1 MKTLHNVKLTTTRRI
16 ITSARAHVTPS
27 RYYHYIPADGTA
39 RALELSALA
48 SLCAYL
54 AIRARASTN
63 PRSTSDIRAR
73 MTAYQYDLANV
84 ARAASARAS
93 SRAIAYRVM
102 SGAIPAVRAYAA
114 QHPTHRNASAAEIAA
129 IRARMDDIANLPA
142 SLNAD
147 VDDVIA
153 AATESLLDSIAPAHG
168 RACIITRADTHN
180 AILACRRYLYAVA
193 RGRAADEYDPAADIR
208 TTRDD
213 DRAAYARD
221 IIETAARISPNAAA
235 LIDRLLQGDTV
246 ADAAA
251 ACEINPSTAR
261 AIIHRIRKAA
271 TQHPDARQ
279 LFALLNNPAHVDGL
293 PEGASIADHVLPPV
307 PPHMDYTAPRRSTV
321 ADPRGVREYL
331 DSWTHSTDHS
341 DAPTDDVD

>member
-1 MKTLHNVKLTTTRRI
+1 MKTLHNVKLATTRRI
-16 ITSARAHVTPS
+16 TNSARAHVTPS
-27 RYYHYIPADGTA
+27 RYYHYIPADSTA
-39 RALELSALA
+39 RALEVNALA

-63 PRSTSDIRAR
+63 PRSTADIRAR
-73 MTAYQYDLANV
+73 MTAYQYDLANI
-84 ARAASARAS
+84 ARAASARAA
-93 SRAIAYRVM
+93 SRAIAYRMM

-114 QHPTHRNASAAEIAA
+114 QHPMHRNSSAAEIAA

-153 AATESLLDSIAPAHG
+153 AAESLLDSIAPAHG

-221 IIETAARISPNAAA
+221 IIETAARISPSAAA
-235 LIDRLLQGDTV
+235 LINRLLQGDTV
-246 ADAAA
+246 ADAAD
-251 ACEINPSTAR
+251 ACKINPSTAR

-271 TQHPDARQ
+271 TQYPDARQ
-279 LFALLNNPAHVDGL
+279 LFALLNNPAHIDGL
-293 PEGASIADHVLPPV
+293 PESASITDHVLPPV
-307 PPHMDYTAPRRSTV
+307 PPRMDYTAPRRSTV

>member
-1 MKTLHNVKLTTTRRI
+1 MKTLHNVKLATTRRI
-16 ITSARAHVTPS
+16 TNSARARDHVTPS

-39 RALELSALA
+39 RALEVNALA

-84 ARAASARAS
+84 ARAASARAA
-93 SRAIAYRVM
+93 SRAIAYRMM

-114 QHPTHRNASAAEIAA
+114 QHPMHRNASAAEIAA

-153 AATESLLDSIAPAHG
+153 AAAESLLDSIAPAHG

-208 TTRDD
+208 TDRDD

-221 IIETAARISPNAAA
+221 IIETAARISPSAAA
-235 LIDRLLQGDTV
+235 LIKRLLQGDTV
-246 ADAAA
+246 ADAAD
-251 ACEINPSTAR
+251 ACKINPSTAR

-293 PEGASIADHVLPPV
+293 PDSASIADHVLPPV
-307 PPHMDYTAPRRSTV
+307 PPRMDYTAPRRSTV

-331 DSWTHSTDHS
+331 DSWTHHS
-341 DAPTDDVD
+341 DTPTDDVD

>member
-1 MKTLHNVKLTTTRRI
+1 M
-16 ITSARAHVTPS
+16 AHTWHIVSPGGEG
-27 RYYHYIPADGTA
+27 I
-39 RALELSALA
+39 
-48 SLCAYL
+48 
-54 AIRARASTN
+54 
-63 PRSTSDIRAR
+63 
-73 MTAYQYDLANV
+73 
-84 ARAASARAS
+84 AAFA
-93 SRAIAYRVM
+93 
-102 SGAIPAVRAYAA
+102 
-114 QHPTHRNASAAEIAA
+114 AAEIAA

-142 SLNAD
+142 SLSAD

-153 AATESLLDSIAPAHG
+153 AAAESLLDSIAPAHG

-235 LIDRLLQGDTV
+235 LINRLLQGYTV

-293 PEGASIADHVLPPV
+293 PDSATITDHVLPPV
-307 PPHMDYTAPRRSTV
+307 PPRMDYTAPRRGTV
-321 ADPRGVREYL
+321 ADPRGVRDYL
-331 DSWTHSTDHS
+331 DSWTHYS